1 MIQHINHHSVL
12 ATTRGLTLVETLVAI
27 AAGTATIIA
36 LSGFVLSFYRTN
48 TYAIEQSFAVNSARR
63 GIERMVRDM
72 RETTYSDEGAFP
84 IITASPYTL
93 YFYSDV
99 DRDTNVERIRFY
111 LENGLLKK
119 EQTKSVG
126 DPPTYTGGTTVTTV
140 VSDYVR
146 NSALSVPLFK
156 YYNAAGVEI
165 TNPSN
170 IRDVVFVTVN
180 VVVNINPLRLPSDF
194 SLRSSATLRNLKA
207 GS

>member
-1 MIQHINHHSVL
+1 MMYFSQRQSTAHVH
-12 ATTRGLTLVETLVAI
+12 RGLTLVETLVAI

-36 LSGFVLSFYRTN
+36 LTGFILSFYRTN

-84 IITASPYTL
+84 IITATPYSF

-99 DRDTNVERIRFY
+99 DRDLNIERIRFY
-111 LENGLLKK
+111 LDNGLLKR

-126 DPPTYTGGTTVTTV
+126 DPPTYTGGTTTTTI

-146 NSALSVPLFK
+146 NASLSVPMFK
-156 YYNAAGVEI
+156 YYTSAGVEV
-165 TNPSN
+165 TNLTHVKD
-170 IRDVVFVTVN
+170 IAFVMVN

-194 SLRSSATLRNLKA
+194 SLRSTATLRNLKT
-207 GS
+207 SS